1 MANRLANAWQTG
13 EEKLVVWILLDTGLQ
28 ISVLA

>member
-13 EEKLVVWILLDTGLQ
+13 EEKLVGWTFLDTRLQ
-28 ISVLA
+28 VSVLA

>member
-13 EEKLVVWILLDTGLQ
+13 EEKLVVWTLLDTGLQ
-28 ISVLA
+28 VSVLA